1 MRSTFAGLN
10 TMFSGLN
17 ANQVSLDTVGHNITN
32 ASVDGYSRQNVNLA
46 ATKSQTVPTM
56 YGSAELGTGVNTI
69 SVTRARDAFADKAYR
84 KDSSDLNYADTRQTN
99 YDKLEAI
106 YNDSTDTGVQKSI
119 NNFWSA
125 WKALASDAGQSTT
138 TTTRQTVVS
147 AGDKLAQNLQSSTA
161 KTQTLIS
168 DENTQLELQVK
179 TVNGLTS
186 DILDL
191 NKQITQA
198 ESTGAMAN
206 DLRDSRDLKVDQL
219 SKLVKV
225 SVDQK
230 SDGSYSIVSNGNT
243 LVDAHTRLTLKVTS
257 TPNLD
262 YGVNDDVITIAE
274 TGGAYDAGNGEIKG
288 LQDSIAENKGY
299 IDNMA
304 AMGSY
309 LLTTFND
316 QHKAGY
322 DLNNNKG
329 VNFYGETSDTYKYGS
344 GTTTK
349 TDSLGTTTTLK
360 PIDIINSLTVNT
372 AILATNGTSLIAARS
387 SGEGSAGAANATLL
401 GGLLHDT
408 ADSASGSLGNTTFAA
423 YYTGVTN
430 KLGSDAQ
437 ATDNTVTNQEDLLT
451 VSTNWRSSTSG
462 VNWDEEL
469 TNMIK
474 FQKGYSSCARC
485 LTTMDEMLDKLINS
499 TGTVGR

>member
-1 MRSTFAGLN
+1 
-10 TMFSGLN
+10 MFSGLS

-46 ATKSQTVPTM
+46 ATKSQTIPTM

-69 SVTRARDAFADKAYR
+69 SVTRARDAFADKSYR
-84 KDSSDLNYADTRQTN
+84 KDSSDLNYADARQTN

-119 NNFWSA
+119 NSFWSA

-206 DLRDSRDLKVDQL
+206 DLRDSRDLKVDAL

-372 AILATNGTSLIAARS
+372 SIMATNGTSLIAART

-437 ATDNTVTNQEDLLT
+437 STDNTVTNQEDLLT
-451 VSTNWRSSTSG
+451 VSTNWRASTSG